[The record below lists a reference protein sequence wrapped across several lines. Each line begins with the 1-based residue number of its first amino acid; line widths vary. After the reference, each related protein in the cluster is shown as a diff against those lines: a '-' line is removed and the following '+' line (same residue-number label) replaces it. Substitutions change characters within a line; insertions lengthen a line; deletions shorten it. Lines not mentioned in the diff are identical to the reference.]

1 MHDTHK
7 MIANMPRRSFTHASR
22 AKHQQ
27 RLTEAIQQM
36 RQADTVRVLNFTD
49 LRSPFARR

>member
-1 MHDTHK
+1 MNETHK
-7 MIANMPRRSFTHASR
+7 MIANMPRRYFTHASR

-27 RLTEAIQQM
+27 RLMEAIQQM
-36 RQADTVRVLNFTD
+36 RQADTVRVPNFTD